1 MFVNCN
7 NYDFGKTSGNDTKVD
22 DVILP
27 KWAKTAD
34 DFVRINRQVRAVQI
48 FMTKKI
54 LFYIGN

>member
-7 NYDFGKTSGNDTKVD
+7 NYDFGKTSSDDAKVD

-34 DFVRINRQVRAVQI
+34 DFVRINRQVEI
-48 FMTKKI
+48 IKLGI
-54 LFYIGN
+54 S

>member
-7 NYDFGKTSGNDTKVD
+7 NYDFGKTSSNDAQVD

-34 DFVRINRQVRAVQI
+34 DFVRINRQVRAVQM
-48 FMTKKI
+48 FMTKI
-54 LFYIGN
+54 SLNV